1 MNTATDTTT
10 AATQASSSATDQT
23 GAASTA
29 AQTTDQT
36 ASKQTAATSAT
47 DTGGAAASDAPWQ
60 DSLEGDLATNPL
72 FRTYKTPSE
81 LAKAHAHLTALK
93 GATAAELL
101 KIPAKPQDQ
110 APEDWAP
117 IHKALGVPDD
127 PKDYKIE
134 LAPEA
139 AADAPALVETL
150 RGLGAKAKFQP
161 SQMAAVIETLN
172 ELGQASAKA
181 EADQLAADTK
191 TTAETLAR
199 EQGAAFEGNKRAI
212 GKLMRDAIDAS
223 LGDIKDPA
231 AKTAAREAAA
241 ADLETA
247 LGSNLTL
254 SRILA
259 YAVGKMAEPEA
270 PEGGGHETGAP
281 KAMTPAAATA
291 AISTLYADKEKMA
304 ALNDKNHPQHGAVL
318 KERQQLLAW
327 QNGSGRRPDKTA

>member
-1 MNTATDTTT
+1 MDLINPETPPSPSPTPTPEPTPTPTPSPEGQKPPISPEPSPKGDE
-10 AATQASSSATDQT
+10 
-23 GAASTA
+23 
-29 AQTTDQT
+29 
-36 ASKQTAATSAT
+36 
-47 DTGGAAASDAPWQ
+47 APWQ

-139 AADAPALVETL
+139 AADAPALVDTL

-181 EADQLAADTK
+181 EADQLATDTK

-212 GKLMRDAIDAS
+212 GKLMRDAIDATLS
-223 LGDIKDPA
+223 DIKDPA

-259 YAVGKMAEPEA
+259 HAVSKMAEPET
-270 PEGGGHETGAP
+270 PEGGGRETGEA

-291 AISTLYADKEKMA
+291 AISALYGDKEKVA

-327 QNGSGRRPDKTA
+327 QNGSGQRPDKVA